1 MLHGSL
7 AHLSLLMAVP
17 VPRHSKYYDGFSC
30 GRSFQPDFPMPTKT
44 HTTAVVLIPPE
55 AIQPP
60 IQAIR
65 SIHDRNFERWM
76 PHITLLYPFAPQQDF
91 QDIIP
96 ALAKVAQQTTPFSVI
111 LASFNA
117 FRHKKS
123 CTLFLVP
130 EPKNEI
136 VQLHSTLTE
145 YLPDYDDTARFTGGF
160 NPHLSVGQFQHQSL
174 NDAQQQLQNEWKPIQ
189 FEVESLSLIYRSKE
203 TNDKFVVSES
213 FLFQKRS
220 E

>member
-1 MLHGSL
+1 MDFL
-7 AHLSLLMAVP
+7 VE
-17 VPRHSKYYDGFSC
+17 GFPTPI
-30 GRSFQPDFPMPTKT
+30 FEMPNKT
-44 HTTAVVLIPPE
+44 HTTAVVLIPSE

-65 SIHDRNFERWM
+65 SVHDRNFERWM
-76 PHITLLYPFAPQQDF
+76 PHITLLYPFAPQPDF
-91 QDIIP
+91 QDIVP
-96 ALAKVAQQTTPFSVI
+96 SLAKVAQQITPFSVT

-136 VQLHSTLTE
+136 VQLHSTLTK
-145 YLPDYDDTARFTGGF
+145 YLPDYDDTARFAGGF

-174 NDAQQQLQNEWKPIQ
+174 NEAQQRLQTKWIPIQ
-189 FEVESLSLIYRSKE
+189 YKVESLSLIYRSPE
-203 TNDKFVVSES
+203 TNDQFVVAEN
-213 FLFQKRS
+213 FFF
-220 E
+220 